1 MKRRTTLVLA
11 LTIAAIAALS
21 VWAFRP
27 RPVSVETREV
37 ELADFEQTVDEE
49 GKTRVRDRYL
59 VAAPAAGNL
68 ERIALRAGDA
78 VRTGDVVAVLRPILP
93 ALRDARTLAEL
104 RERVGA
110 AEAAKRAADAEVGRV
125 RAALELARS
134 ELERVQKLSAQGFT
148 SKATVEDA
156 RLRVEQQ
163 SQALKGAEFAQDAA
177 VHQLALARASL
188 ARSDRVVRADEGNG
202 RIEIRSP
209 VDGQVLRVVQESETV
224 VALGDALLEIGDAR
238 SLEAVVEVLS
248 QDALRIA
255 SGMPARLS
263 ASSAVP
269 PMRGVVRRVEPSGRT
284 KISTLGVEE
293 QRVAVVVDFAER
305 AADSI
310 ALGDGYRVD
319 ASIVVLEKRGVPVVP
334 VGALFRDTQGWA
346 VFVADGDTARRRT
359 VELGA
364 RNRHSAW
371 VEAGVKPGERVI
383 VYPPD
388 TVRDAVRIEPR

>member
-1 MKRRTTLVLA
+1 
-11 LTIAAIAALS
+11 
-21 VWAFRP
+21 
-27 RPVSVETREV
+27 
-37 ELADFEQTVDEE
+37 
-49 GKTRVRDRYL
+49 
-59 VAAPAAGNL
+59 
-68 ERIALRAGDA
+68 
-78 VRTGDVVAVLRPILP
+78 
-93 ALRDARTLAEL
+93 
-104 RERVGA
+104 
-110 AEAAKRAADAEVGRV
+110 
-125 RAALELARS
+125 
-134 ELERVQKLSAQGFT
+134 
-148 SKATVEDA
+148 
-156 RLRVEQQ
+156 
-163 SQALKGAEFAQDAA
+163 
-177 VHQLALARASL
+177 
-188 ARSDRVVRADEGNG
+188 
-202 RIEIRSP
+202 
-209 VDGQVLRVVQESETV
+209 V
-224 VALGDALLEIGDAR
+224 VALGDALLEIGDAT